1 MSSENNFYLFT
12 ATMKFSWKNLCI
24 LILAMSAVP
33 ALALSPLAA
42 DLPTRVSAGIF
53 ALALILWVTEAV
65 PLYVTSLLI
74 LFFNAAF
81 LAPLVPVKHTIFL
94 APFFSD
100 IIALFLGGLLLAEA
114 GHKYHIDEW
123 FADWILRFSGSKP
136 RNILLAMMITT
147 ATLSMWMSNT
157 ATTAMMLLI
166 AGAVIVPLGEGSD
179 FAKAFFIG
187 IPFSA
192 NLGGMM
198 TPVGTPPNAIAMQA
212 INNLQP
218 GAMTFL
224 DWMLVSCPLVILLL
238 LILWGLLLLQHP
250 APKIRITTRPDFHI
264 RFNLQTITVMIIF
277 FLTVILWLTKDFHG
291 MTSGTVALIPAIV
304 FLGTGILD
312 KRDFKNI
319 SWDVLFLVGGGLSLA
334 VAMKEG
340 GLNDFMIQQLP
351 INELSLGSLM
361 LVFILVGAVLTTFMS
376 NTATAN
382 LIVPLAFII
391 PGITGLPLAIGT
403 ALAVSATMI
412 MPVSTPPNAIAYSS
426 GLLTMKD
433 MVRTGFIISLIAIV
447 VIVTLGYGWW
457 RLLGY
462 F

>member
-1 MSSENNFYLFT
+1 MV
-12 ATMKFSWKNLCI
+12 A
-24 LILAMSAVP
+24 
-33 ALALSPLAA
+33 SPLAA
-42 DLPTRVSAGIF
+42 ELPTRLTAGVF
-53 ALALILWVTEAV
+53 ALALILWMTEAI
-65 PLYVTSLLI
+65 PLYVTSFLI

-81 LAPLVPVKHTIFL
+81 LAPLLPVKHTVFL

-123 FADWILRFSGSKP
+123 FADLILRLSGSKP
-136 RNILLAMMITT
+136 QNILLAMMITT

-166 AGAVIVPLGEGSD
+166 AGPIILPLGEGND
-179 FAKAFFIG
+179 FAKAFFLG

-212 INNLQP
+212 INNLRP
-218 GAMTFL
+218 GSMTFL

-238 LILWGLLLLQHP
+238 FMLWGLLLLQHP
-250 APKIRITTRPDFHI
+250 TPKTRITTRPDYHI
-264 RFNLQTITVMIIF
+264 RFNWQTITVMSIF
-277 FLTVILWLTKDFHG
+277 FLTVFLWLTKDLHG
-291 MTSGTVALIPAIV
+291 WSSGTVALVPAIV
-304 FLGTGILD
+304 FLSSGILD

-340 GLNDFMIQQLP
+340 GLNDFFIQQIPLG
-351 INELSLGSLM
+351 NLNLASLL
-361 LVFILVGAVLTTFMS
+361 LVFILVGATLTTFMS

-382 LIVPLAFII
+382 LMVPLAFII
-391 PGITGLPLAIGT
+391 PGISGLPLAVGT
-403 ALAVSATMI
+403 ALAVSASMI

-426 GLLTMKD
+426 GILSMKD
-433 MVRTGFIISLIAIV
+433 MVRTGLIISLLAIL
-447 VIVTLGYGWW
+447 VILTLGYGWW
-457 RLLGY
+457 KILGY

>member
-1 MSSENNFYLFT
+1 MRFSS
-12 ATMKFSWKNLCI
+12 KNLII
-24 LILAMSAVP
+24 LLLAIGAIP
-33 ALALSPLAA
+33 ALAASPLGA

-53 ALALILWVTEAV
+53 ALALILWMTEAV
-65 PLYVTSLLI
+65 PLYVTSFLI
-74 LFFNAAF
+74 LFFNSAF
-81 LAPLVPVKHTIFL
+81 LAPLVPIKHTVFL

-123 FADWILRFSGSKP
+123 FADWILRFAGSKP
-136 RNILLAMMITT
+136 RNILLAMMVTT

-166 AGAVIVPLGEGSD
+166 AGAIIVPLGEESN
-179 FAKAFFIG
+179 FSKAFFVG

-212 INNLQP
+212 INNFRP
-218 GAMTFL
+218 GTMTFL
-224 DWMLVSCPLVILLL
+224 DWMLVSCPLVIILLFM
-238 LILWGLLLLQHP
+238 LWGLLLIQHP
-250 APKIRITTRPDFHI
+250 PPKTRITARPDFHI
-264 RFNLQTITVMIIF
+264 RFNWQTITVMSVF
-277 FLTVILWLTKDFHG
+277 FLTVLLWLSKDLHG
-291 MTSGTVALIPAIV
+291 LSSGTVALVPAIV
-304 FLGTGILD
+304 FLSTTILD

-319 SWDVLFLVGGGLSLA
+319 AWDVLFLVGGGLSLA
-334 VAMKEG
+334 VAMEEG
-340 GLNDFMIQQLP
+340 GLNDFLIQQIP
-351 INELSLGSLM
+351 FGELNLSSLM
-361 LVFILVGAVLTTFMS
+361 LVFIFVGAILTTFMS

-391 PGITGLPLAIGT
+391 PGISGLPLAIGT

-412 MPVSTPPNAIAYSS
+412 MPISTPPNAIAYSS
-426 GLLTMKD
+426 GILTMKD
-433 MVRTGFIISLIAIV
+433 MVQTGFIISLLAIALIL
-447 VIVTLGYGWW
+447 TLGFGWW

>member
-1 MSSENNFYLFT
+1 MTISL
-12 ATMKFSWKNLCI
+12 KNL
-24 LILAMSAVP
+24 LILLLAIAAVP
-33 ALALSPLAA
+33 ILAASPLSVE
-42 DLPTRVSAGIF
+42 LPTRLSAGIF
-53 ALALILWVTEAV
+53 TLALLLWMTEAV
-65 PLYVTSLLI
+65 PLYVTSFLI
-74 LFFNAAF
+74 LFFEAAF
-81 LAPLVPVKHTIFL
+81 LAPLLPIKHTVFL

-123 FADWILRFSGSKP
+123 FADWILKFSGSKP

-166 AGAVIVPLGEGSD
+166 TGAIIVPMGEGSD
-179 FAKAFFIG
+179 FSKAFFLG

-212 INNLQP
+212 INNYRP
-218 GAMTFL
+218 GSMTFL
-224 DWMLVSCPLVILLL
+224 DWMLASCPIVII
-238 LILWGLLLLQHP
+238 LILMLWGLLLLQHP
-250 APKIRITTRPDFHI
+250 APKIRITARPDFHI
-264 RFNLQTITVMIIF
+264 RFNWQTITVISVF
-277 FLTVILWLTKDFHG
+277 FLTVLLWLSKDIHG
-291 MTSGTVALIPAIV
+291 FSSGTVALIPAIV
-304 FLGTGILD
+304 FLSSGLLD

-340 GLNDFMIQQLP
+340 GLNDFLIQWIPFSDL
-351 INELSLGSLM
+351 NLTSLM
-361 LVFILVGAVLTTFMS
+361 LVFVLVGATLTTFMS

-391 PGITGLPLAIGT
+391 PGVASSPLAICT

-426 GLLTMKD
+426 GFLTMKD
-433 MVRTGFIISLIAIV
+433 MVRTGFIISLLAIV
-447 VIVTLGYGWW
+447 VILTIGYGWW
-457 RLLGY
+457 KLLGY